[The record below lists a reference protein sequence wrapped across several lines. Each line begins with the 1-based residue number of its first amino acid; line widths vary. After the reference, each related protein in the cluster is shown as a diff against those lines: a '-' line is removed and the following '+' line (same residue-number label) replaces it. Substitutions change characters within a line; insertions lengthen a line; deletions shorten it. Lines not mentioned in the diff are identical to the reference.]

1 MSFDSRIPGFF
12 RKSISERIDSLVE
25 TGGLDTESAR
35 LLKSGLPLL
44 PTDRADR
51 MIENVIGTFGLPFAV
66 VGNFIVD
73 GRDRLVPMVVE
84 EPSIVAGLSGAAKL
98 ARHGGGFV
106 SHCDEYLLA
115 GQIQLVD
122 VADPEAA
129 CKAIL
134 SARDKLL
141 AEADRSLERLVQRG
155 GGARDLDC
163 RIVELA
169 DGSRSVVV
177 HVYLDTCDAMGANLV
192 NTVCEALA
200 PRIEER
206 VAGRAVLRI
215 LSNLADRAVVTSTV
229 RFPLETLRAQGFE
242 ADEVRD
248 GIVLAAGLA
257 VADPYRATTHN
268 KGVMNGIDAVAI
280 ATGNDWRA
288 IEAAAHAYAAR
299 DGSYRSLTRWKV
311 GPTGDLV
318 GEIAVPLKV
327 GIVGGSLR
335 ANPGVEVG
343 LEIADAE
350 TALDLAKLM
359 AAVGLAQNFAA
370 LRALVTH
377 GIQRGHM
384 RLHARSV
391 ASTAGVPPH
400 LFDKVVAGLIDSG
413 EIKTWKAEELMQ
425 AIEAPEQDERAVPAS
440 GTTGHGAAAAK
451 VILLGEHAAVY
462 DKHVLAL
469 PLEAAVNATITRSGA
484 GLEFD
489 FVELGR
495 RKDIDLKASAG
506 PGAGIASA
514 LELIMRE
521 LGIEDRGFHVQVESR
536 VPAAMGLGSSAAFA
550 VAIVRALADLL
561 ALDLPVDRVNEIA
574 FACEKLAHGTPS
586 GIDNTLAAYARPVLY
601 RKSAKP
607 PTRQLSLPESPPI
620 VVASSGK
627 PGITREQ
634 VAGVK
639 SRAEQSPG
647 FFAKIFDEI
656 DAISLAGADAL
667 QAADYDKLG
676 ALMNLC
682 HGYLNAIGVST
693 PELETMVGIARD
705 AGAVGAK
712 LTGAGGGGS
721 IVALCPGRE
730 DAVADALLM
739 QGYDII
745 LSSI

>member
-1 MSFDSRIPGFF
+1 MSLDSRIPGFY
-12 RKSISERIDSLVE
+12 RKSITERIDALVE
-25 TGGLDTESAR
+25 VGGLDSESAR

-44 PTDRADR
+44 PSDRADR
-51 MIENVIGTFGLPFAV
+51 MIENVVGTFGLPFAV

-73 GRDRLVPMVVE
+73 GRDCLVPMVVE

-98 ARHGGGFV
+98 ARHAGGFV
-106 SHCDEYLLA
+106 SRCDEYLLA
-115 GQIQLVD
+115 GQIQLVEVD
-122 VADPEAA
+122 DPE
-129 CKAIL
+129 
-134 SARDKLL
+134 SARASVL
-141 AEADRSLERLVQRG
+141 ALRDELMQLADESQERLVARG
-155 GGARDLDC
+155 GGARDLTC
-163 RIVELA
+163 RLVDLP

-177 HVYLDTCDAMGANLV
+177 HIYLDTCDAMGANMV
-192 NTVCEALA
+192 NTVCELLA
-200 PRIEER
+200 PVLEEKIG
-206 VAGRAVLRI
+206 GRAVLRI

-229 RFPLETLRAQGFE
+229 RYPLEVLRAQGFTAE
-242 ADEVRD
+242 AVRD
-248 GIVLAAGLA
+248 GIVLAASLA
-257 VADPYRATTHN
+257 EVDPYRATTHN
-268 KGVMNGIDAVAI
+268 KGIMNGIDAVAI

-288 IEAAAHAYAAR
+288 IEGAAHAYAAR
-299 DGSYRSLTRWKV
+299 DGGYRSLTRWKV
-311 GPTGDLV
+311 GHGDELV
-318 GEIAVPLKV
+318 GEISLPLKV

-335 ANPGVEVG
+335 ANPGAELG
-343 LEIADAE
+343 LEIAGPE
-350 TALDLAKLM
+350 SALELAKTM

-413 EIKTWKAEELMQ
+413 EIKTWKATELM
-425 AIEAPEQDERAVPAS
+425 DEMRQTPSREDRSIA
-440 GTTGHGAAAAK
+440 TGEVGEGVAAAK

-469 PLEAAVNATITRSGA
+469 PLEGAVSATISRKGED
-484 GLEFD
+484 LDFE

-506 PGAGIASA
+506 PGAGISSA
-514 LELIMRE
+514 LELIMQE
-521 LGIEDRGFHVQVESR
+521 LSIEQRGFHVQVESR

-550 VAIVRALADLL
+550 VAIVRAFDAL
-561 ALDLPVDRVNEIA
+561 LDLRLPIDRVNEIA

-586 GIDNTLAAYARPVLY
+586 GIDNTLATYAKPVLY
-601 RKSAKP
+601 RKSAT
-607 PTRQLSLPESPPI
+607 PTTQTLSLTETPPI

-634 VAGVK
+634 VAAVK
-639 SRAEQSPG
+639 SRAEQAPDYFG
-647 FFAKIFDEI
+647 RIFAEI
-656 DAISLAGADAL
+656 DSISLAGADAL
-667 QAADYDKLG
+667 QSADYAKLG
-676 ALMNLC
+676 GLMNLC
-682 HGYLNAIGVST
+682 HGYLNALGVST
-693 PELETMVGIARD
+693 PELETMVGVARD
-705 AGAVGAK
+705 AGALGAK

-721 IVALCPGRE
+721 IVALCPDRR

-745 LSSI
+745 LSSS